1 MQVSSLIVS
10 YSIADKTGKVK
21 TDLFFQI
28 CELNKIELTAKDK
41 QYLKKLH

>member
-1 MQVSSLIVS
+1 MQVSLLIVS
-10 YSIADKTGKVK
+10 DSIADKTGKVK